1 MQDALGAGFPPE
13 GASSPALGERRPW
26 DAAVPHW
33 SAGPV
38 ESAGCHTNLPL
49 VPGQP
54 GREVPGRASAKGRIR
69 SRGQPEALPAGEAS
83 IGLCRRA
90 GWHRRAPRHPAS
102 PRRCSPQLCGRREG
116 TARGASRDI
125 PLPLCSPGR
134 GPAAQLRVPLPSRTG
149 ASPRKSSRCPPAAGS
164 GAGGAALPLPAPQR
178 RRCPQ
183 ARSGHSGS
191 GLPRASPAARR
202 SRGLPGGREG
212 VRLGPSPALG
222 AGAMSHCQQRCKRQL
237 GRVIRFFYQFV
248 TGTLSQ
254 DSVEDEFEL
263 STVCHRP
270 EGLEQLQ
277 EQTKFTRKE
286 LQVLYRGFK
295 NECPS
300 GIVNEE
306 NFKQIYS
313 QFFPQGDSSTYATFL
328 FNAFDT
334 DHDGSVSFEDFVSG
348 LSTILRGT
356 IDDRLNWAFNLYDLN
371 KDGCITKEEML
382 DIMKS
387 IYDMMGKYTYP
398 AMREEA
404 PREHVENFFQKM
416 DRNKDGVVTIE
427 EFLESCQKDE
437 NIMRSMQLFDSV
449 I

>member
-1 MQDALGAGFPPE
+1 M
-13 GASSPALGERRPW
+13 
-26 DAAVPHW
+26 
-33 SAGPV
+33 
-38 ESAGCHTNLPL
+38 
-49 VPGQP
+49 
-54 GREVPGRASAKGRIR
+54 
-69 SRGQPEALPAGEAS
+69 RGQ
-83 IGLCRRA
+83 
-90 GWHRRAPRHPAS
+90 
-102 PRRCSPQLCGRREG
+102 GRRESLSD
-116 TARGASRDI
+116 SRDLDGSYDQLTGH
-125 PLPLCSPGR
+125 PPGPTKKALKQRFLKLLPCCGPQALPSVSESKCLSSASGGGAVCVGFAPFSISRPSLPPPPQTPPAGPRLVFSVNHSLGRMMVGSVVFEEGLR
-134 GPAAQLRVPLPSRTG
+134 GPGLRRG
-149 ASPRKSSRCPPAAGS
+149 CPPS
-164 GAGGAALPLPAPQR
+164 PLTPA
-178 RRCPQ
+178 
-183 ARSGHSGS
+183 
-191 GLPRASPAARR
+191 
-202 SRGLPGGREG
+202 
-212 VRLGPSPALG
+212 
-222 AGAMSHCQQRCKRQL
+222 
-237 GRVIRFFYQFV
+237 
-248 TGTLSQ
+248 

-334 DHDGSVSFEDFVSG
+334 NHDGSVSFEDFVAG
-348 LSTILRGT
+348 LSVILRGT

-398 AMREEA
+398 ALREEA
-404 PREHVENFFQKM
+404 PREHVESFFQKM

-427 EFLESCQKDE
+427 EFIESCQKDE
-437 NIMRSMQLFDSV
+437 NIMRSMQLFDNVCPHLSPALGAVGIQQPWDSV
-449 I
+449 VQIAGAEGARE

>member
-1 MQDALGAGFPPE
+1 MR
-13 GASSPALGERRPW
+13 S
-26 DAAVPHW
+26 
-33 SAGPV
+33 
-38 ESAGCHTNLPL
+38 
-49 VPGQP
+49 
-54 GREVPGRASAKGRIR
+54 KGRKE
-69 SRGQPEALPAGEAS
+69 SLS
-83 IGLCRRA
+83 D
-90 GWHRRAPRHPAS
+90 
-102 PRRCSPQLCGRREG
+102 
-116 TARGASRDI
+116 SRDLDGSYDQLTGNPPVQTKKALKQRFLKLLPCCRPKSI
-125 PLPLCSPGR
+125 PS
-134 GPAAQLRVPLPSRTG
+134 
-149 ASPRKSSRCPPAAGS
+149 
-164 GAGGAALPLPAPQR
+164 
-178 RRCPQ
+178 
-183 ARSGHSGS
+183 
-191 GLPRASPAARR
+191 
-202 SRGLPGGREG
+202 
-212 VRLGPSPALG
+212 
-222 AGAMSHCQQRCKRQL
+222 
-237 GRVIRFFYQFV
+237 
-248 TGTLSQ
+248 LSEN
-254 DSVEDEFEL
+254 SVEDEFEL

-295 NECPS
+295 N
-300 GIVNEE
+300 
-306 NFKQIYS
+306 
-313 QFFPQGDSSTYATFL
+313 GDSSTYATFL

-348 LSTILRGT
+348 LSIILRGT

-437 NIMRSMQLFDSV
+437 NIMRSMQLFDNV

>member
-1 MQDALGAGFPPE
+1 LPGNPPVQTKKALKQRFLKLLPCCRPKSIPSLSESKTVLAS
-13 GASSPALGERRPW
+13 ATLSSPGFLA
-26 DAAVPHW
+26 
-33 SAGPV
+33 
-38 ESAGCHTNLPL
+38 
-49 VPGQP
+49 
-54 GREVPGRASAKGRIR
+54 
-69 SRGQPEALPAGEAS
+69 
-83 IGLCRRA
+83 
-90 GWHRRAPRHPAS
+90 
-102 PRRCSPQLCGRREG
+102 
-116 TARGASRDI
+116 
-125 PLPLCSPGR
+125 
-134 GPAAQLRVPLPSRTG
+134 
-149 ASPRKSSRCPPAAGS
+149 
-164 GAGGAALPLPAPQR
+164 
-178 RRCPQ
+178 
-183 ARSGHSGS
+183 
-191 GLPRASPAARR
+191 
-202 SRGLPGGREG
+202 
-212 VRLGPSPALG
+212 
-222 AGAMSHCQQRCKRQL
+222 
-237 GRVIRFFYQFV
+237 
-248 TGTLSQ
+248 

-313 QFFPQGDSSTYATFL
+313 QFFPQGGESPHNSFRSSKKKVRVGDQAEAEPLLTLQLCFPS
-328 FNAFDT
+328 
-334 DHDGSVSFEDFVSG
+334 HQ
-348 LSTILRGT
+348 
-356 IDDRLNWAFNLYDLN
+356 
-371 KDGCITKEEML
+371 EML

>member
-1 MQDALGAGFPPE
+1 MRSKGRKESLSDSRDLDGSYDQLTGNPPGQTKKALKQRFLKLLPCCRPKSIPSLSESKAGRCWPVL
-13 GASSPALGERRPW
+13 ASAALSSPGFLA
-26 DAAVPHW
+26 
-33 SAGPV
+33 
-38 ESAGCHTNLPL
+38 
-49 VPGQP
+49 
-54 GREVPGRASAKGRIR
+54 
-69 SRGQPEALPAGEAS
+69 
-83 IGLCRRA
+83 
-90 GWHRRAPRHPAS
+90 
-102 PRRCSPQLCGRREG
+102 
-116 TARGASRDI
+116 
-125 PLPLCSPGR
+125 
-134 GPAAQLRVPLPSRTG
+134 
-149 ASPRKSSRCPPAAGS
+149 
-164 GAGGAALPLPAPQR
+164 
-178 RRCPQ
+178 
-183 ARSGHSGS
+183 
-191 GLPRASPAARR
+191 
-202 SRGLPGGREG
+202 
-212 VRLGPSPALG
+212 
-222 AGAMSHCQQRCKRQL
+222 
-237 GRVIRFFYQFV
+237 
-248 TGTLSQ
+248 

-348 LSTILRGT
+348 LSIILRGT

-437 NIMRSMQLFDSV
+437 NIMRSMQLFDNV

>member
-1 MQDALGAGFPPE
+1 MN
-13 GASSPALGERRPW
+13 R
-26 DAAVPHW
+26 
-33 SAGPV
+33 
-38 ESAGCHTNLPL
+38 C
-49 VPGQP
+49 
-54 GREVPGRASAKGRIR
+54 
-69 SRGQPEALPAGEAS
+69 
-83 IGLCRRA
+83 
-90 GWHRRAPRHPAS
+90 
-102 PRRCSPQLCGRREG
+102 PRRCRSPLGQAARSLYQLVTG
-116 TARGASRDI
+116 S
-125 PLPLCSPGR
+125 LSPGESE
-134 GPAAQLRVPLPSRTG
+134 GEVVW
-149 ASPRKSSRCPPAAGS
+149 GS
-164 GAGGAALPLPAPQR
+164 LVSEHQQVGVMTLE
-178 RRCPQ
+178 
-183 ARSGHSGS
+183 
-191 GLPRASPAARR
+191 GLEVVAVLVVLVLFVKVLEQF
-202 SRGLPGGREG
+202 GLFEPVSLE
-212 VRLGPSPALG
+212 
-222 AGAMSHCQQRCKRQL
+222 
-237 GRVIRFFYQFV
+237 
-248 TGTLSQ
+248 

-300 GIVNEE
+300 GIVDEE

-334 DHDGSVSFEDFVSG
+334 NHDGSVSFEDFVAG
-348 LSTILRGT
+348 LSVILRGT

-371 KDGCITKEEML
+371 KDGCITKEVQGRWRAGGAVCGVLGDDGAKGSHKEQCTAVSAEML

-398 AMREEA
+398 ALREEA
-404 PREHVENFFQKM
+404 PREHVESFFQKM

-427 EFLESCQKDE
+427 EFIESCQKDE
-437 NIMRSMQLFDSV
+437 NIMKSMQLFDNV

>member
-1 MQDALGAGFPPE
+1 M
-13 GASSPALGERRPW
+13 
-26 DAAVPHW
+26 
-33 SAGPV
+33 
-38 ESAGCHTNLPL
+38 
-49 VPGQP
+49 
-54 GREVPGRASAKGRIR
+54 
-69 SRGQPEALPAGEAS
+69 RGQGRKESLSESRDLDGSYDQLTALAA
-83 IGLCRRA
+83 
-90 GWHRRAPRHPAS
+90 PAS
-102 PRRCSPQLCGRREG
+102 LRPHRPR
-116 TARGASRDI
+116 
-125 PLPLCSPGR
+125 PLDP
-134 GPAAQLRVPLPSRTG
+134 
-149 ASPRKSSRCPPAAGS
+149 
-164 GAGGAALPLPAPQR
+164 
-178 RRCPQ
+178 
-183 ARSGHSGS
+183 
-191 GLPRASPAARR
+191 
-202 SRGLPGGREG
+202 
-212 VRLGPSPALG
+212 
-222 AGAMSHCQQRCKRQL
+222 
-237 GRVIRFFYQFV
+237 
-248 TGTLSQ
+248 

-334 DHDGSVSFEDFVSG
+334 NHDGSVSFEDFVAG
-348 LSTILRGT
+348 LSVILRGT

-387 IYDMMGKYTYP
+387 IYDMMGKHTCP
-398 AMREEA
+398 ALREEA
-404 PREHVENFFQKM
+404 PREHVESFFQKM

-427 EFLESCQKDE
+427 EFIESCQKDE
-437 NIMRSMQLFDSV
+437 NIMKSMQLFDNV

>member
-1 MQDALGAGFPPE
+1 LPGNPPGQTKKALKQRFLKLLPCCRPKSIPSLSESKTVLAS
-13 GASSPALGERRPW
+13 AALSSPGFL
-26 DAAVPHW
+26 
-33 SAGPV
+33 
-38 ESAGCHTNLPL
+38 T
-49 VPGQP
+49 
-54 GREVPGRASAKGRIR
+54 
-69 SRGQPEALPAGEAS
+69 
-83 IGLCRRA
+83 
-90 GWHRRAPRHPAS
+90 
-102 PRRCSPQLCGRREG
+102 
-116 TARGASRDI
+116 
-125 PLPLCSPGR
+125 
-134 GPAAQLRVPLPSRTG
+134 
-149 ASPRKSSRCPPAAGS
+149 
-164 GAGGAALPLPAPQR
+164 
-178 RRCPQ
+178 
-183 ARSGHSGS
+183 
-191 GLPRASPAARR
+191 
-202 SRGLPGGREG
+202 
-212 VRLGPSPALG
+212 
-222 AGAMSHCQQRCKRQL
+222 
-237 GRVIRFFYQFV
+237 
-248 TGTLSQ
+248 

-313 QFFPQGDSSTYATFL
+313 QFFPQGGECLSPSPAYVSCRAGSHTAPPHTVCFPLDSSTYATFL

-348 LSTILRGT
+348 LSVILRGT

-437 NIMRSMQLFDSV
+437 NIMRSMQLFDNV

>member
-1 MQDALGAGFPPE
+1 MR
-13 GASSPALGERRPW
+13 S
-26 DAAVPHW
+26 
-33 SAGPV
+33 
-38 ESAGCHTNLPL
+38 
-49 VPGQP
+49 
-54 GREVPGRASAKGRIR
+54 KGRKE
-69 SRGQPEALPAGEAS
+69 SLS
-83 IGLCRRA
+83 D
-90 GWHRRAPRHPAS
+90 
-102 PRRCSPQLCGRREG
+102 
-116 TARGASRDI
+116 SRDLDGSYDQLTGNPPVQTKKALKQRFLKLLPCCRPKSI
-125 PLPLCSPGR
+125 PS
-134 GPAAQLRVPLPSRTG
+134 
-149 ASPRKSSRCPPAAGS
+149 
-164 GAGGAALPLPAPQR
+164 
-178 RRCPQ
+178 
-183 ARSGHSGS
+183 
-191 GLPRASPAARR
+191 
-202 SRGLPGGREG
+202 
-212 VRLGPSPALG
+212 
-222 AGAMSHCQQRCKRQL
+222 
-237 GRVIRFFYQFV
+237 
-248 TGTLSQ
+248 LSEN
-254 DSVEDEFEL
+254 SVEDEFEL

-270 EGLEQLQ
+270 EGLDQLQ

-371 KDGCITKEEML
+371 KDGCITREEML

-398 AMREEA
+398 AMREDA

>member
-1 MQDALGAGFPPE
+1 MHGLSPPLQPGCPE
-13 GASSPALGERRPW
+13 GPRG
-26 DAAVPHW
+26 V
-33 SAGPV
+33 
-38 ESAGCHTNLPL
+38 
-49 VPGQP
+49 P
-54 GREVPGRASAKGRIR
+54 GREEGG
-69 SRGQPEALPAGEAS
+69 
-83 IGLCRRA
+83 
-90 GWHRRAPRHPAS
+90 PRQVS
-102 PRRCSPQLCGRREG
+102 P
-116 TARGASRDI
+116 
-125 PLPLCSPGR
+125 
-134 GPAAQLRVPLPSRTG
+134 PLPSPLLPCWVCCCQTSCLLGLHVGGMSVAG
-149 ASPRKSSRCPPAAGS
+149 ASWDPQGLQTVGIILLLCSS
-164 GAGGAALPLPAPQR
+164 LKLL
-178 RRCPQ
+178 
-183 ARSGHSGS
+183 H
-191 GLPRASPAARR
+191 
-202 SRGLPGGREG
+202 
-212 VRLGPSPALG
+212 ALG
-222 AGAMSHCQQRCKRQL
+222 IIDLTRG
-237 GRVIRFFYQFV
+237 
-248 TGTLSQ
+248 

-348 LSTILRGT
+348 LSIILRGT

-437 NIMRSMQLFDSV
+437 NIMRSMQLFDNV

>member
-1 MQDALGAGFPPE
+1 M
-13 GASSPALGERRPW
+13 
-26 DAAVPHW
+26 
-33 SAGPV
+33 
-38 ESAGCHTNLPL
+38 
-49 VPGQP
+49 
-54 GREVPGRASAKGRIR
+54 
-69 SRGQPEALPAGEAS
+69 RGQARKESLSDSRDLDGSYDQLTGNPPRPTKKALKQRFLKLLPCCGPQALPSVSES
-83 IGLCRRA
+83 
-90 GWHRRAPRHPAS
+90 
-102 PRRCSPQLCGRREG
+102 
-116 TARGASRDI
+116 
-125 PLPLCSPGR
+125 
-134 GPAAQLRVPLPSRTG
+134 
-149 ASPRKSSRCPPAAGS
+149 KCPPPLLLS
-164 GAGGAALPLPAPQR
+164 WGAPL
-178 RRCPQ
+178 
-183 ARSGHSGS
+183 
-191 GLPRASPAARR
+191 SPPTSA
-202 SRGLPGGREG
+202 
-212 VRLGPSPALG
+212 
-222 AGAMSHCQQRCKRQL
+222 
-237 GRVIRFFYQFV
+237 
-248 TGTLSQ
+248 

-334 DHDGSVSFEDFVSG
+334 NHDGSVSFEDFVAG
-348 LSTILRGT
+348 LSVILRGT

-371 KDGCITKEEML
+371 KDGFITKEEML

-398 AMREEA
+398 ALREEA
-404 PREHVENFFQKM
+404 PREHVESFFQKM

-437 NIMRSMQLFDSV
+437 NIMRSMQLFDNV

>member
-1 MQDALGAGFPPE
+1 MN
-13 GASSPALGERRPW
+13 R
-26 DAAVPHW
+26 
-33 SAGPV
+33 
-38 ESAGCHTNLPL
+38 C
-49 VPGQP
+49 
-54 GREVPGRASAKGRIR
+54 
-69 SRGQPEALPAGEAS
+69 
-83 IGLCRRA
+83 
-90 GWHRRAPRHPAS
+90 
-102 PRRCSPQLCGRREG
+102 PRRCRSPLGQ
-116 TARGASRDI
+116 A
-125 PLPLCSPGR
+125 
-134 GPAAQLRVPLPSRTG
+134 
-149 ASPRKSSRCPPAAGS
+149 
-164 GAGGAALPLPAPQR
+164 
-178 RRCPQ
+178 
-183 ARSGHSGS
+183 ARS
-191 GLPRASPAARR
+191 LY
-202 SRGLPGGREG
+202 
-212 VRLGPSPALG
+212 
-222 AGAMSHCQQRCKRQL
+222 QL
-237 GRVIRFFYQFV
+237 V
-248 TGTLSQ
+248 TGSLSP

-334 DHDGSVSFEDFVSG
+334 NHDGSVSFEDFVAG
-348 LSTILRGT
+348 LSVILRGT
-356 IDDRLNWAFNLYDLN
+356 VDDRLNWAFNLYDLN

-398 AMREEA
+398 ALREEA
-404 PREHVENFFQKM
+404 PREHVESFFQKM

-427 EFLESCQKDE
+427 EFIESCQKVH
-437 NIMRSMQLFDSV
+437 NVGKSFFGQNTTSLPHPHMSILFLCGRLTPSLPQDSLG
-449 I
+449 ISFLCAFECPHL

>member
-1 MQDALGAGFPPE
+1 MPPQVPEPVGAGSEIP
-13 GASSPALGERRPW
+13 
-26 DAAVPHW
+26 
-33 SAGPV
+33 
-38 ESAGCHTNLPL
+38 
-49 VPGQP
+49 
-54 GREVPGRASAKGRIR
+54 
-69 SRGQPEALPAGEAS
+69 LPAGDWVAVARYEEGRK
-83 IGLCRRA
+83 GL
-90 GWHRRAPRHPAS
+90 
-102 PRRCSPQLCGRREG
+102 
-116 TARGASRDI
+116 D
-125 PLPLCSPGR
+125 
-134 GPAAQLRVPLPSRTG
+134 PS
-149 ASPRKSSRCPPAAGS
+149 KN
-164 GAGGAALPLPAPQR
+164 
-178 RRCPQ
+178 
-183 ARSGHSGS
+183 
-191 GLPRASPAARR
+191 
-202 SRGLPGGREG
+202 
-212 VRLGPSPALG
+212 
-222 AGAMSHCQQRCKRQL
+222 
-237 GRVIRFFYQFV
+237 
-248 TGTLSQ
+248 
-254 DSVEDEFEL
+254 SVEDEFEL

-334 DHDGSVSFEDFVSG
+334 NHDGSVSFEDFVAG
-348 LSTILRGT
+348 LSVILRGT

-398 AMREEA
+398 ALREEA
-404 PREHVENFFQKM
+404 PREHVESFFQKM

-427 EFLESCQKDE
+427 EFIESCQKDE
-437 NIMRSMQLFDSV
+437 NIMRSMQLFDNV

>member
-1 MQDALGAGFPPE
+1 MNLEGLEMVAVLVVLALFVKVLEQFGLFE
-13 GASSPALGERRPW
+13 
-26 DAAVPHW
+26 
-33 SAGPV
+33 PV
-38 ESAGCHTNLPL
+38 SLE
-49 VPGQP
+49 
-54 GREVPGRASAKGRIR
+54 
-69 SRGQPEALPAGEAS
+69 
-83 IGLCRRA
+83 
-90 GWHRRAPRHPAS
+90 
-102 PRRCSPQLCGRREG
+102 
-116 TARGASRDI
+116 
-125 PLPLCSPGR
+125 
-134 GPAAQLRVPLPSRTG
+134 
-149 ASPRKSSRCPPAAGS
+149 
-164 GAGGAALPLPAPQR
+164 
-178 RRCPQ
+178 
-183 ARSGHSGS
+183 
-191 GLPRASPAARR
+191 
-202 SRGLPGGREG
+202 
-212 VRLGPSPALG
+212 
-222 AGAMSHCQQRCKRQL
+222 
-237 GRVIRFFYQFV
+237 
-248 TGTLSQ
+248 

-334 DHDGSVSFEDFVSG
+334 NHDGSVSFEDFVAG
-348 LSTILRGT
+348 LSVILRGT

-398 AMREEA
+398 ALREEA
-404 PREHVENFFQKM
+404 PREHVESFFQKM

-427 EFLESCQKDE
+427 EFIESCQKVCPHLCPALGAVGIQE
-437 NIMRSMQLFDSV
+437 PWDSV
-449 I
+449 VQIAGTEGARE

>member
-1 MQDALGAGFPPE
+1 
-13 GASSPALGERRPW
+13 
-26 DAAVPHW
+26 
-33 SAGPV
+33 
-38 ESAGCHTNLPL
+38 LPGNP
-49 VPGQP
+49 PGQT
-54 GREVPGRASAKGRIR
+54 KK
-69 SRGQPEALPAGEAS
+69 ALKQRFLKLLPCCRPKS
-83 IGLCRRA
+83 IPSLSESKCFF
-90 GWHRRAPRHPAS
+90 
-102 PRRCSPQLCGRREG
+102 
-116 TARGASRDI
+116 
-125 PLPLCSPGR
+125 LPLCVC
-134 GPAAQLRVPLPSRTG
+134 VP
-149 ASPRKSSRCPPAAGS
+149 
-164 GAGGAALPLPAPQR
+164 GGAAACPLPWP
-178 RRCPQ
+178 CP
-183 ARSGHSGS
+183 
-191 GLPRASPAARR
+191 
-202 SRGLPGGREG
+202 REG
-212 VRLGPSPALG
+212 DACLG
-222 AGAMSHCQQRCKRQL
+222 
-237 GRVIRFFYQFV
+237 
-248 TGTLSQ
+248 
-254 DSVEDEFEL
+254 
-263 STVCHRP
+263 
-270 EGLEQLQ
+270 

-348 LSTILRGT
+348 LSIILRGT

-427 EFLESCQKDE
+427 EFLESCQ
-437 NIMRSMQLFDSV
+437 
-449 I
+449 

>member
-1 MQDALGAGFPPE
+1 MHGLSPPLGALRD
-13 GASSPALGERRPW
+13 LG
-26 DAAVPHW
+26 
-33 SAGPV
+33 
-38 ESAGCHTNLPL
+38 GCW
-49 VPGQP
+49 G
-54 GREVPGRASAKGRIR
+54 GK
-69 SRGQPEALPAGEAS
+69 
-83 IGLCRRA
+83 
-90 GWHRRAPRHPAS
+90 
-102 PRRCSPQLCGRREG
+102 REG
-116 TARGASRDI
+116 QGGS
-125 PLPLCSPGR
+125 PL
-134 GPAAQLRVPLPSRTG
+134 
-149 ASPRKSSRCPPAAGS
+149 
-164 GAGGAALPLPAPQR
+164 
-178 RRCPQ
+178 
-183 ARSGHSGS
+183 
-191 GLPRASPAARR
+191 
-202 SRGLPGGREG
+202 
-212 VRLGPSPALG
+212 PSPALPSPAHQVCSCQTSWGCTAGGMPVNG
-222 AGAMSHCQQRCKRQL
+222 APWDPQGLQTVGIILLLCSSLKLLHAL
-237 GRVIRFFYQFV
+237 GIIDL
-248 TGTLSQ
+248 TGG

-348 LSTILRGT
+348 LSIILRGT

-437 NIMRSMQLFDSV
+437 NIMRSMQLFDNV

>member
-1 MQDALGAGFPPE
+1 
-13 GASSPALGERRPW
+13 
-26 DAAVPHW
+26 
-33 SAGPV
+33 
-38 ESAGCHTNLPL
+38 
-49 VPGQP
+49 
-54 GREVPGRASAKGRIR
+54 
-69 SRGQPEALPAGEAS
+69 
-83 IGLCRRA
+83 
-90 GWHRRAPRHPAS
+90 
-102 PRRCSPQLCGRREG
+102 
-116 TARGASRDI
+116 
-125 PLPLCSPGR
+125 
-134 GPAAQLRVPLPSRTG
+134 
-149 ASPRKSSRCPPAAGS
+149 
-164 GAGGAALPLPAPQR
+164 
-178 RRCPQ
+178 
-183 ARSGHSGS
+183 
-191 GLPRASPAARR
+191 
-202 SRGLPGGREG
+202 
-212 VRLGPSPALG
+212 
-222 AGAMSHCQQRCKRQL
+222 
-237 GRVIRFFYQFV
+237 
-248 TGTLSQ
+248 
-254 DSVEDEFEL
+254 
-263 STVCHRP
+263 
-270 EGLEQLQ
+270 
-277 EQTKFTRKE
+277 
-286 LQVLYRGFK
+286 
-295 NECPS
+295 ECPS

-348 LSTILRGT
+348 LSVILRGT

-437 NIMRSMQLFDSV
+437 NIMRSMQLFDNV

>member
-1 MQDALGAGFPPE
+1 MYVA
-13 GASSPALGERRPW
+13 
-26 DAAVPHW
+26 
-33 SAGPV
+33 
-38 ESAGCHTNLPL
+38 
-49 VPGQP
+49 
-54 GREVPGRASAKGRIR
+54 
-69 SRGQPEALPAGEAS
+69 
-83 IGLCRRA
+83 
-90 GWHRRAPRHPAS
+90 
-102 PRRCSPQLCGRREG
+102 
-116 TARGASRDI
+116 
-125 PLPLCSPGR
+125 
-134 GPAAQLRVPLPSRTG
+134 
-149 ASPRKSSRCPPAAGS
+149 
-164 GAGGAALPLPAPQR
+164 
-178 RRCPQ
+178 
-183 ARSGHSGS
+183 
-191 GLPRASPAARR
+191 
-202 SRGLPGGREG
+202 
-212 VRLGPSPALG
+212 
-222 AGAMSHCQQRCKRQL
+222 
-237 GRVIRFFYQFV
+237 
-248 TGTLSQ
+248 

-295 NECPS
+295 NSALPTPQECPS

-334 DHDGSVSFEDFVSG
+334 NHDGSVSFEDFVAG
-348 LSTILRGT
+348 LSVILRGT

-371 KDGCITKEEML
+371 KDGCITKEVCRATEELEGRCKGPIAGKCDPHIHHQQGERSALGPRPLSLEAGGSEEGSSSFLALQEML

-398 AMREEA
+398 ALREEA
-404 PREHVENFFQKM
+404 PREHVETFFQKM

-427 EFLESCQKDE
+427 EFIESCQKVHVPPCPPHFPGLD
-437 NIMRSMQLFDSV
+437 SGPDSV